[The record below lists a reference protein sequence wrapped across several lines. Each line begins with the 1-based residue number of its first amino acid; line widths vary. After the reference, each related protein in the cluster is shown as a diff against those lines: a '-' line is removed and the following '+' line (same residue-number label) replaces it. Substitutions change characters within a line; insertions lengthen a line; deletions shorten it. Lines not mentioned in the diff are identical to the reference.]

1 MGAATYDLH
10 MDQGSSFTME
20 FQFTLD
26 GSPLDLT
33 NYLVRAQM
41 RTHKKSSE
49 VAANFVCSVVDATLG
64 KISIAIS
71 QADREA
77 LVASEYLYDIEIY
90 LADESV
96 VQRMLQ
102 GKVFVDEGVTR

>member
-10 MDQGSSFTME
+10 MDQGSSYTME
-20 FQFTLD
+20 FQFTVD

-41 RTHKKSSE
+41 RTHKKSSD
-49 VAANFVCSVVDATLG
+49 VAADFVCSVTDAVDG
-64 KISIAIS
+64 KISIAIA
-71 QADREA
+71 QEDREA
-77 LVASEYLYDIEIY
+77 LIAGEYLYDIEIY
-90 LADESV
+90 LADESI

-102 GKVFVDEGVTR
+102 GKVFVAEGVTR